1 MVFGHRSTALVPRVA
16 AVPTEIAHVLI
27 AVAAITTSVAK
38 IPTQVSLIL
47 AAFADILAPFLARV
61 VVPDLSRVLPK
72 LATVLPD
79 FMVVAA
85 KLAGVM
91 TDLTPVGAKLV
102 RLAMRHAWVQRSVRA
117 VKTLCAHEGRAS
129 NEQGC
134 GNGSHSQIAHG
145 ISQRQYRALAAMACA
160 ARTTDALPP
169 TLRADSK
176 VLPCGNSF
184 RSFFP
189 DATAS
194 QGIWT

>member
-1 MVFGHRSTALVPRVA
+1 MVP
-16 AVPTEIAHVLI
+16 PEIADVLI
-27 AVAAITTSVAK
+27 AVAAITAPVAN
-38 IPTQVSLIL
+38 IPLQVSLIL
-47 AAFADILAPFLARV
+47 AAFADILTALLPRV
-61 VVPDLSRVLPK
+61 VVPDLSRVLPQ
-72 LATVLPD
+72 LATILPD
-79 FMVVAA
+79 FMVIAA
-85 KLAGVM
+85 KLARVM
-91 TDLTPVGAKLV
+91 VDLTPVGAKLV
-102 RLAMRHAWVQRSVRA
+102 RFAMRHARMQRSVRA

-134 GNGSHSQIAHG
+134 GNGSYSQIAHG

-194 QGIWT
+194 QGIRT